1 VLPIAAPVFLSRLLA
16 SGGDR
21 RIAVP
26 AGGNANIY
34 GASPFPRAVLGYAA
48 STANDIS
55 APAFAHLAEVVGA
68 WPEGEALSGAEYAER
83 LDQLR
88 TRIRAAYALRP
99 DVSIAFAPSG
109 TDLEIFALSLVIA
122 RNRKPVRNILLGRD
136 EIGSGCAAAAG
147 GRYFA
152 GSTALQPVVARNTLI
167 AGLGRTEVVEIGVR
181 DCQGVPQSSV
191 GITAEIDRACVDA
204 RAAGR
209 HALVH
214 VVHGSK
220 TGLVLPNLASIDV
233 LRQRH
238 GQAMSLVVDA
248 CQARL
253 TGEAIDAYLA
263 RGAIV
268 LLTGSKFIGGPPFS
282 GIALVPGKLAP
293 RAGLP
298 AGLGTVLRRAELP
311 ADWPHLDAFDAGANP
326 GLLLRLEAAVFELQ
340 RYASVPAACRNRVAT
355 AFAASV
361 RTLADRLGVSLLTP
375 SLEGAELHLATLA
388 TLDLSALPGAPDL
401 ATAQLWGKVLA
412 ARGIRLGQP
421 VKVLPRADGQWAGTL
436 RLSLSMPLIVALA
449 DLEPGD
455 LARRF
460 VSDMDRIADVLEAAQ
475 RRIAV

>member
-1 VLPIAAPVFLSRLLA
+1 M
-16 SGGDR
+16 
-21 RIAVP
+21 P
-26 AGGNANIY
+26 AGGNANLY

-55 APAFAHLAEVVGA
+55 APAFAHLAEVVGG
-68 WPEGEALSGAEYAER
+68 WPEGEALSGGEYTER
-83 LDQLR
+83 LDRLR
-88 TRIRAAYALRP
+88 CRIQAAYALGA
-99 DVSIAFAPSG
+99 DISIAFAPSG
-109 TDLEIFALSLVIA
+109 TDLEILALSLAIA
-122 RNRKPVRNILLGRD
+122 PNRKPVRNILLGRD

-152 GSTALQPVVARNTLI
+152 ESTALRPVVAKGTSI
-167 AGLGRTEVVEIGVR
+167 AGLERTEVVEIGVR
-181 DCQGVPQSSV
+181 DLAGVPRSAA
-191 GITAEIDRACVDA
+191 GMTAEIDRACTDA

-220 TGLVLPNLASIDV
+220 TGLVLPDLTGVDF

-238 GQAMSLVVDA
+238 GQAMTLVVDA

-253 TGEAIDAYLA
+253 AGEAIAAYLA
-263 RGAIV
+263 RDAIV

-282 GIALVPGKLAP
+282 GIALVPSKLAP
-293 RAGLP
+293 RASLP

-311 ADWPHLDAFDAGANP
+311 ANWPDLDTFEAGANP
-326 GLLLRLEAAVFELQ
+326 GLLLRLEAAVFELE
-340 RYASVPAACRNRVAT
+340 RYASVAADCRTRVAT

-361 RTLADRLGVSLLTP
+361 RTLAERLGVSLLPP
-375 SLEGAELHLATLA
+375 SLEGADLHLSTLA
-388 TLDLSALPGAPDL
+388 TLDLSALAGAPDL

-421 VKVLPRADGQWAGTL
+421 VKVIPRADGKWAGTL
-436 RLSLSMPLIVALA
+436 RLSLSMPLIVSLA

-455 LARRF
+455 LAHRF
-460 VSDMDRIADVLEAAQ
+460 ESDMDRIADVLEAAQ